1 MKVLRS
7 FTEEPMYKPI
17 ETVKTITMD
26 NGTVVEP
33 VASLQAEQGAQAHF
47 IVDGGCY
54 ALVTNGTLPLRSYQA
69 FRMTKWIFPEAM
81 RLLRELPP
89 LPGED
94 LLAVSPDVAPDV
106 ASAIKAARVRLS
118 EKTLDYRREAIVAQ
132 LAKIVA
138 NGDARLEH
146 AEIFNHKMRTEK
158 GWAPTGE
165 STWTFRTFITDD
177 ELSP

>member
-1 MKVLRS
+1 
-7 FTEEPMYKPI
+7 MYKPI

-33 VASLQAEQGAQAHF
+33 VASLQAEEGHQAHF
-47 IVDGGCY
+47 IVDGGGY

-69 FRMTKWIFPEAM
+69 FRMTNWIFPEAM

-94 LLAVSPDVAPDV
+94 RIQPLPQPT
-106 ASAIKAARVRLS
+106 IG
-118 EKTLDYRREAIVAQ
+118 EAQEPGSDHALQVAQ
-132 LAKIVA
+132 LAKIIA
-138 NGDARLEH
+138 NGEVRLEH
-146 AEIFNHKMRTEK
+146 AGVVNHKMRTEK

-177 ELSP
+177 ELFEKGQ